1 MKFTSNIALVAL
13 LCNLGLHA
21 EASSLLRGRASTT
34 SGGNAADTPKNK
46 DQTKDVS
53 DAGRKLQSLGTELV
67 NSSPEDLEEYDNSG
81 ALEIEDEAEYYDYI
95 EENPDLSMEEYN
107 ETMLDSNLEDE
118 DVEPYYIEEEEY
130 YDYFNNTIGEQED
143 MEDPSFVEAE
153 ESSKEEYYENAEMED
168 PMILM
173 EEEQALLQRIEAEYF
188 QSEDLDKKYESLN
201 QVLYE
206 EEDLSN
212 EYLNQNAMSEEDQ
225 YELLM
230 EDTEGLNEEAIGEVL
245 YEEYEGEEEE
255 EYIPYD
261 AEMIEEEME
270 EAEELMEE
278 AITKEE
284 VYYDTLGAEE
294 EYEMY
299 DEEMGDGI
307 ILP

>member
-1 MKFTSNIALVAL
+1 M
-13 LCNLGLHA
+13 
-21 EASSLLRGRASTT
+21 
-34 SGGNAADTPKNK
+34 
-46 DQTKDVS
+46 S

-107 ETMLDSNLEDE
+107 EKMLDSNLEDE

-130 YDYFNNTIGEQED
+130 YDYLNNAIGEQED
-143 MEDPSFVEAE
+143 MEDPSFVEDE
-153 ESSKEEYYENAEMED
+153 ESSKEEYYENSEMED

-212 EYLNQNAMSEEDQ
+212 EYLNQNAMTEEDQ

-230 EDTEGLNEEAIGEVL
+230 KDTEGLNEEAIGEVL

>member
-107 ETMLDSNLEDE
+107 EKMLDSNLEDE

-143 MEDPSFVEAE
+143 MEDPSFVEDE
-153 ESSKEEYYENAEMED
+153 ESSKEEFYENAEMED

-212 EYLNQNAMSEEDQ
+212 EYLNQNAMTEEDQ

-230 EDTEGLNEEAIGEVL
+230 KDTEGLNEEAIGEVL